1 MTSYAEAR
9 RLPRGWAHL
18 ALQIAVWFG
27 FYAAYQ
33 VARGAAD
40 RGIAEAFWNGTLVI
54 EAENRYTRWS
64 SRRSRSSSQRSEAP
78 DPRHLVHVLALA
90 VRRRRP
96 ALLWVYFRHHDR
108 FADFRNWLIGAN
120 LLGLIGYVLMPTA
133 PPRMYPEW
141 GFTDTL
147 AEYASVNHDSGLIS
161 FAANP
166 YAAMPSL
173 HAMDALI
180 VGIVMASVCRSRI
193 ARAFWLLWPAWVS
206 FAVMGTGNHY
216 WLDCVAGFAV
226 ALLTAALLFRRRLPR
241 VLTARRDRAG
251 RRRAGRSCWCRASAR
266 HHRQFPSSTGSS
278 RSTPPPRGRS
288 SSAPCAASP
297 RRS

>member
-18 ALQIAVWFG
+18 ALQFAVWLG

-33 VARGAAD
+33 AARGAAD

-54 EAENRYTRWS
+54 EAENKLNTLIEPAVQGFVEQSQFLILATSYTYWL
-64 SRRSRSSSQRSEAP
+64 SQF
-78 DPRHLVHVLALA
+78 A
-90 VRRRRP
+90 VVGV
-96 ALLWVYFRHHDR
+96 ALLWVYFRHHER
-108 FADFRNWLIGAN
+108 FAPFRNWLIAAN
-120 LLGLIGYVLMPTA
+120 LLGLVGYVLMPTA

-141 GFTDTL
+141 GFSDTL

-180 VGIVMASVCRSRI
+180 VGIVMASVCRSWVS
-193 ARAFWLLWPAWVS
+193 RALWLAWPAWVT

-216 WLDCVAGFAV
+216 WLDCLAGFAL
-226 ALLTAALLFRRRLPR
+226 ALLAAAILFRKRLPR
-241 VLTARRDRAG
+241 FL
-251 RRRAGRSCWCRASAR
+251 SASA
-266 HHRQFPSSTGSS
+266 
-278 RSTPPPRGRS
+278 
-288 SSAPCAASP
+288 
-297 RRS
+297 